1 MGILGGSCH
10 HCSAFSRAAALLR
23 WASLVEAA
31 TTAVRSLLRLPC
43 LDGHPWWTLPPLP
56 VPQPPPLGSYSYGA
70 HMRTFAVLPCT
81 YAPPPPSP
89 PTAAAKAARARVLPA
104 SDPINAKNGR
114 GYTKLWLAADRGE
127 QAEVARL
134 LGERADPNIPHRD
147 GGTPVLYAACYGH
160 LACAQ
165 LLVAGGGD
173 LTIANKNGITPLSDA
188 EKRGH
193 TEIAA
198 FIRAQGV
205 SH

>member
-1 MGILGGSCH
+1 MRYELRR
-10 HCSAFSRAAALLR
+10 CSPSSPTPAASRGRLFN
-23 WASLVEAA
+23 
-31 TTAVRSLLRLPC
+31 TFRSPTPHFY
-43 LDGHPWWTLPPLP
+43 GFNSSHPLP
-56 VPQPPPLGSYSYGA
+56 QASSPRYSYSYGA

-134 LGERADPNIPHRD
+134 LGARADPNIPGID
-147 GGTPVLYAACYGH
+147 GNTPVLIAAYKGH
-160 LACAQ
+160 LACVK

-173 LTIANKNGITPLSDA
+173 LTIAAKDGRTPLSRA
-188 EKRGH
+188 EEEGHPETAAWIRG
-193 TEIAA
+193 
-198 FIRAQGV
+198 QGV